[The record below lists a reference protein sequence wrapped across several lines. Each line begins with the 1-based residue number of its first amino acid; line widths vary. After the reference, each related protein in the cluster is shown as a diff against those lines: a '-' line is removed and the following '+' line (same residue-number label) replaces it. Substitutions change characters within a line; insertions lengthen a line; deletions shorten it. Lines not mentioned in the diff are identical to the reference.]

1 MEACIPRPWG
11 SGRSAQ
17 GRWWGS
23 HVVRQQEQTLGI
35 RLCVGRWVGSHSC
48 WLLPSHQYFQNIHH
62 VSGSVTEGFCI
73 PH

>member
-11 SGRSAQ
+11 SGRNAQ

-35 RLCVGRWVGSHSC
+35 RLCVGRWVEA
-48 WLLPSHQYFQNIHH
+48 
-62 VSGSVTEGFCI
+62 TAAGFFHLTSI
-73 PH
+73 SRTFITFLVQ